1 MVLKESK
8 NKTELGEER
17 EGSSE
22 EGRDEGGW
30 GSVLLF
36 QRPTL
41 SQLGL

>member
-8 NKTELGEER
+8 NKLGEER

-22 EGRDEGGW
+22 EGRDEGGG

-41 SQLGL
+41 SQFGL